1 MFNVHVWHR
10 CVKVVLEKINKKSCD
25 KEKMHNYKNAGKKK
39 KNDNLLEKV
48 AVKLV
53 SSPAHH
59 DSWFGRSLLS
69 KPMV

>member
-10 CVKVVLEKINKKSCD
+10 CVKVVF
-25 KEKMHNYKNAGKKK
+25 GKKIKKIVIKKKCIIIKMQGKEK

-53 SSPAHH
+53 KLVHRLTMIVGSVGH
-59 DSWFGRSLLS
+59 F
-69 KPMV
+69 

>member
-10 CVKVVLEKINKKSCD
+10 CVKVVLGKKIKKVVIKKKCIII
-25 KEKMHNYKNAGKKK
+25 KMQKKK

-53 SSPAHH
+53 KLVHRLTMIVGSVGH
-59 DSWFGRSLLS
+59 F
-69 KPMV
+69 